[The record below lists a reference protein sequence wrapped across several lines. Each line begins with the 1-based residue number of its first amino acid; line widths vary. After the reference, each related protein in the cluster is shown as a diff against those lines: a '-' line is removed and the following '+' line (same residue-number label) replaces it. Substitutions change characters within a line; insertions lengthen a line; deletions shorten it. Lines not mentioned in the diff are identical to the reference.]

1 MIVYISELR
10 HSVSY
15 FWARYKKN
23 KLAVVGI
30 AVVIILI
37 GTSILADV
45 VAPYKPL
52 DMVGDPLEP
61 PFGKFIFG
69 TDELGRDLYSRIVCG
84 IQTSLIVGLMAA
96 IIATC
101 IGILIG
107 SIAGYFGGKI
117 DEAFNLL
124 IQLFLVIPAFI
135 LALIITAIFGRNIWN
150 IVLAISVVM
159 WTTTAR
165 LARAQFLSLK
175 ERDFVLASLAV
186 GERKVKII
194 FSEILPNAMPPII
207 VNTMLTVAHAIIVE
221 SGISFLGMG
230 DPLRP
235 SLGRMLFDAMR
246 IYHLGWWTAIF
257 PGIALV
263 FLIMSMNLMGDGLN
277 EALNPRL
284 RQ

>member
-1 MIVYISELR
+1 MIFYISELR

-30 AVVIILI
+30 AVVIILTGI
-37 GTSILADV
+37 SILADV
-45 VAPYKPL
+45 VAPYKSM

-84 IQTSLIVGLMAA
+84 IQTSLIVGLMVA
-96 IIATC
+96 ITATW
-101 IGILIG
+101 IGILMG

-117 DEAFNLL
+117 DEALNLL

-135 LALIITAIFGRNIWN
+135 LALIITAIFSRNIWN
-150 IVLAISVVM
+150 IILAISVVM

-165 LARAQFLSLK
+165 LARAEFLSLK

-207 VNTMLTVAHAIIVE
+207 VNTMLTVAQAIIVE

-257 PGIALV
+257 PGIALA

-277 EALNPRL
+277 EALNPKL